1 VQTLAV
7 AALMSLCS
15 MWGVPLWAQGAASRL
30 ELLEALGSAAATFS
44 RTAPGLGA
52 SELLVQRGRVAS
64 VDVLKGSFSPASGRE
79 IKKMKVRLPE
89 QYASHRVSSAWGLS
103 AAGPIHEVRTIRTLD
118 DNPVEAT
125 RAARHAL
132 TLGLQTP
139 DDDTKK
145 KLLEDL
151 EDGTLQGA
159 VADFVP
165 LMLLFTEGRQARITR
180 SVMPG
185 QNKIDGE
192 PMLVL
197 RYKQVAGDEAFTE
210 FRDRSGKRYP
220 AEGDIWFRQSGLL
233 PLRITL
239 STEEVLS
246 VRYILRNEAEVSYA
260 PRKFGLAPATVI
272 HRQFLNQDLLVENK
286 FTYSDYTG
294 PVAIP

>member
-1 VQTLAV
+1 MQTLAV
-7 AALMSLCS
+7 AALISLCS
-15 MWGVPLWAQGAASRL
+15 MRGVPLWAQGTASKV
-30 ELLEALGSAAATFS
+30 ELLEALGNAAATFS

-52 SELLVQRGRVAS
+52 SELLMQRGRVAS

-103 AAGPIHEVRTIRTLD
+103 AAGPIHEVRTIRTVD

-145 KLLEDL
+145 RLLEDL
-151 EDGTLQGA
+151 EGGTLQGA

-165 LMLLFTEGRQARITR
+165 IMLLFTEARQTNYMFSYA
-180 SVMPG
+180 G
-185 QNKIDGE
+185 QNKIDAE

-197 RYKQVAGDEAFTE
+197 RYKQVAGGEAFTE
-210 FRDRSGKRYP
+210 FRDRSEKRHP
-220 AEGDIWFRQSGLL
+220 AEGDIWFRQSDLL

-239 STEEVLS
+239 SAEEILS
-246 VRYILRNEAEVSYA
+246 VRYILRNEAEVNYTPS
-260 PRKFGLAPATVI
+260 KFGLAPATVI
-272 HRQFLNQDLLVENK
+272 HRQFLNRDLLVENK
-286 FTYSDYTG
+286 FSYSEYTG